1 MINKDFFAALDELE
15 AERGIKKEVFIEAL
29 QNALA
34 AAYRKQYVGKNGKVE
49 VRLNPEKGSI
59 KFFVQR
65 TVVDEVQD
73 KDSEISLEEAREV
86 KPGAKVGDVLSEE
99 FASKDFGRIAAQ
111 TAKQIIQ
118 QKLRETERNNT
129 LTEFSDKE
137 NELLTGVVRK
147 VELKNVYV
155 EIGSGS
161 IEGLLLPQDQVPGE
175 KYNVNDRIKVYVKR
189 IKNDGRSAQVLV
201 SRTAPGL
208 VKRLFEEQVPEI
220 RQGTVQVKAI
230 AREPGQRTKI
240 AIWSDDPKVD
250 PVGACVG
257 NKGSRVNAVVEEL
270 GGEKIDIIL
279 WSENPLEFIAKALS
293 RAPVVSVSSNESD
306 KTAMVVVP
314 DDKLSLAIGRDGQNA
329 RLAAR
334 LTGWKIDVKSQSA
347 AAKLNLLPE
356 QQEDGEGAET
366 AEAEGPAAE

>member
-15 AERGIKKEVFIEAL
+15 TERGISKETFIEAL

-34 AAYRKQYVGKNGKVE
+34 AAYRKQYPGKNGRVE
-49 VRLNPEKGSI
+49 AVLNPETGSI
-59 KFFVQR
+59 RFFARR
-65 TVVDEVQD
+65 TVVEEVLD
-73 KDSEISLEEAREV
+73 KDSEISLEEAREI
-86 KPGAKVGDVLSEE
+86 KEDAEAGDVLSEE
-99 FASKDFGRIAAQ
+99 FVSKDFGRIAAQ

-118 QKLRETERNNT
+118 QKIRETERTNT

-137 NELLTGVVRK
+137 NEMMVGVIRK

-155 EIGSGS
+155 EIGSGNV
-161 IEGLLLPQDQVPGE
+161 EGLLLPQDQVPGE
-175 KYNVNDRIKVYVKR
+175 RYNVNDKIKVYVKR
-189 IKNDGRSAQVLV
+189 IKNEGRNAQILV

-220 RQGTVQVKAI
+220 RQGVVQVKSI
-230 AREPGQRTKI
+230 SREPGQRTKM
-240 AIWSDDPKVD
+240 AIYSEDPKID

-257 NKGSRVNAVVEEL
+257 NKGSRVNAVVAEL

-279 WSENPLEFIAKALS
+279 WSENPLEFIAKALAP
-293 RAPVVSVSSNESD
+293 APVTSVSGNEEE
-306 KTAMVVVP
+306 KMAVVVVP

-334 LTGWKIDVKSQSA
+334 LTGWKIDVKSESA
-347 AAKLNLLPE
+347 AAKLDL
-356 QQEDGEGAET
+356 
-366 AEAEGPAAE
+366 PAAEEESRE